1 MWPDNWL
8 PLMMFRALGTQWRMG
23 MGGPVGLDYGVFPLI
38 YRMHGVSRKDQPEM
52 FECLRVME
60 SEALSI
66 MHRKE

>member
-1 MWPDNWL
+1 MS
-8 PLMMFRALGTQWRMG
+8 
-23 MGGPVGLDYGVFPLI
+23 GPVGLDYGVFPLI
-38 YRMHGVSRKDQPEM
+38 YRMHSVSRKDQPEM